1 MSASEAATT
10 LRFQVG
16 ARTIA
21 GVARRLHRIGLSLDE
36 TLAGVPPVLPPLGDR
51 DGHLVTSLPAAL
63 LPALD
68 RAGCVT
74 LVRQRYRRYWT
85 DLTIGYDAWLAGLSA
100 NARSGLKRKRKRLGA
115 AGRVELRDYR
125 TPDEIAAFHALA
137 RPLSALTYQERLL
150 GSGLPGDV
158 AAMLRDAAADRA
170 RGWLMLLDGRPIAY
184 LYGHAEGSA
193 LRYDHVG
200 HDPAWAPLSP
210 GTLLHAHAFA
220 GLFAEAR
227 FARFDF
233 TEGEGQHKRQ
243 FATHGV
249 DCVDVLLLR
258 ATPANRVLLV
268 ALSGWDRAMAAGKR
282 LAAHPRLKRWAGRLR
297 R

>member
-1 MSASEAATT
+1 MTAVA

-21 GVARRLHRIGLSLDE
+21 SVRRRLHRTGLTLDQAM
-36 TLAGVPPVLPPLGDR
+36 AGTMPCLPPLGDH

-63 LPALD
+63 LPTLATTG
-68 RAGCVT
+68 RVT

-85 DLTIGYDAWLAGLSA
+85 ELSGGYDAWLAGLSG
-100 NARSGLKRKRKRLGA
+100 NARSGLKRKAKRLGTE
-115 AGRVELRDYR
+115 GRVEYRGYR

-150 GSGLPGDV
+150 GSGLPDDS
-158 AAMLRDAAADRA
+158 AAMLRAAAADRMRA
-170 RGWLMLLDGRPIAY
+170 WLLLLDGRPVAY
-184 LYGHAEGSA
+184 LCGSAEGSA

-200 HDPAWAPLSP
+200 HDPAVSHLSP

-220 GLFAEAR
+220 DLFAEER

-243 FATHGV
+243 FATDGV

-258 ATPANRVLLV
+258 RTVANRALVV
-268 ALSGWDRAMAAGKR
+268 ALAAWDRAMAAGKR
-282 LAAHPRLKRWAGRLR
+282 LARDPRLKRVVDRIR

>member
-1 MSASEAATT
+1 MTATA

-21 GVARRLHRIGLSLDE
+21 SVRRRLHRVGLTLDAVR
-36 TLAGVPPVLPPLGDR
+36 AGAVPVLPPLGDR

-63 LPALD
+63 LPSLAT
-68 RAGCVT
+68 AGRVM

-85 DLTIGYDAWLAGLSA
+85 ELSGGYDAWAAGLSG
-100 NARSGLKRKRKRLGA
+100 NARSALKRKAKRLGQ
-115 AGRVELRDYR
+115 AGEVEYRGYR

-150 GSGLPGDV
+150 GSGLPDDPT
-158 AAMLRDAAADRA
+158 AMLRDAAADRA
-170 RGWLMLLDGRPIAY
+170 RGWLLLLDGRPIAY
-184 LYGHAEGSA
+184 LCGSEEGSA

-200 HDPAWAPLSP
+200 HDPAWGALSP
-210 GTLLHAHAFA
+210 GTLLHARAFED
-220 GLFAEAR
+220 LFAEGR

-243 FATHGV
+243 FATDGT

-258 ATPANRVLLV
+258 RTAANRALVV
-268 ALSGWDRAMAAGKR
+268 ALAGWDRAMATGKR
-282 LAAHPRLKRWAGRLR
+282 LARDPRLKRLADRIR